1 MGAIGLVKCKP
12 VASENCCTR
21 SHTLCRRH
29 FSFFATINA
38 AAIHFKWFVLIK
50 LITVVNKKYKT
61 NLCRNI
67 NSHLNQ
73 YNDALKH
80 MQTSCNV
87 ASVPPEPIS
96 WTSQI
101 LTTIDT
107 FFQWVRDTT
116 KQLNTFNIIPWAAA
130 TTGMGRAVEKMKERP
145 LDWIHCFH
153 FRLHHHT
160 GHHRNAIIRYHRGHM
175 GWPAHVFD
183 DFIPISSAE
192 QASDTSPICV
202 FLATTGN

>member
-1 MGAIGLVKCKP
+1 MTSGFPKTMGAIGLVKCKP

-21 SHTLCRRH
+21 SHTLCCRH

-38 AAIHFKWFVLIK
+38 ATIHFKWFVLIK

-87 ASVPPEPIS
+87 ASVLPAPIS

-101 LTTIDT
+101 LTTVDI
-107 FFQWVRDTT
+107 FFLWVSET
-116 KQLNTFNIIPWAAA
+116 Q
-130 TTGMGRAVEKMKERP
+130 
-145 LDWIHCFH
+145 
-153 FRLHHHT
+153 RLPNNKILST
-160 GHHRNAIIRYHRGHM
+160 WYHELQQRQVWEELWRRWRSG
-175 GWPAHVFD
+175 
-183 DFIPISSAE
+183 
-192 QASDTSPICV
+192 
-202 FLATTGN
+202 L